1 MAQDRPDI
9 QIRIAEPD
17 DAASVAAVL
26 RQSFVEYQSSYTEE
40 AFAATT
46 PGSDQMLHRLV
57 EGPVWVAV
65 MNNAIVGTVSAV
77 THGETL
83 YIRSMAVVPAARG
96 RKVGEALLACAESFA
111 LVHGN
116 KRLFLSTTPFLT
128 GAIRLYERMGYRR
141 SDKGP
146 HDLLGTPL
154 FTMEKDVVD
163 RTDVEVA
170 RSAEGGS
177 RRHGQ
182 V

>member
-46 PGSDQMLHRLV
+46 PGSDQILQRLD

-65 MNNAIVGTVSAV
+65 VNNAIVGTVSAV
-77 THGETL
+77 SHGEAL
-83 YIRSMAVVPAARG
+83 YIRSMAVVPAAR
-96 RKVGEALLACAESFA
+96 ALLACAEGFA
-111 LVHGN
+111 LDHGN

-146 HDLLGTPL
+146 HDLFGTPL
-154 FTMEKDVVD
+154 FTIEKDVVD
-163 RTDVEVA
+163 RTDVEGVDLQRA
-170 RSAEGGS
+170 DLDGMVRSE
-177 RRHGQ
+177 
-182 V
+182 